1 MNDDVILFSLHK
13 ERWHRLK
20 ETMLFTFR
28 EGEQFFREGDY
39 KTALYLHKEVVGMY
53 STIFL
58 LMLEHDPYLDIALR
72 KSLTEI
78 YSNSSVIVSR
88 IETLFGKLFHEEE
101 KETM

>member
-1 MNDDVILFSLHK
+1 MNDDVILFSLYK

-39 KTALYLHKEVVGMY
+39 GNALRFHKEVVGMY
-53 STIFL
+53 GTIFL
-58 LMLEHDPYLDIALR
+58 LMSEYDPYLDITLR

-78 YSNSSVIVSR
+78 YSNSSVIVSH
-88 IETLFGKLFHEEE
+88 IETLFGKLFHEKE
-101 KETM
+101 KDGI